1 MKCTPQCSVIS
12 TNLPEVG
19 LAGSLAIEKMPKG
32 RIAVKAIEAR
42 IHRIG
47 ITILSAIEAMKFK
60 TLVRSAAL
68 LVIVS
73 LGAAPQ
79 QAQRVRIQVNAGKR
93 ADYKIPRTIFGSFL
107 EPIGNST
114 YNGLWAEILQNPS
127 FEGNLW
133 SAPRIARMI
142 QDEPSLV
149 RASQLALP
157 LPWEPLDPSQGN
169 RYEPRWRDAANSWR
183 CLAILGVPG
192 AETGIKQ
199 KVFLPVH
206 RELHYTGSIYVKHL
220 SGPEGIEFSIRGR
233 NHPEVVFART
243 KLQAPNRDWRKYRFT
258 VDLPP
263 GRLASLEPADFV
275 IEVEGGERAL
285 IDEAGLMPADAID
298 GLDPDMIEMAK
309 EMKTPLVRF
318 GGNFT
323 SAYHWRDGVGA
334 RDKRISMLNIAW
346 GIPEYNQFGTDEFL
360 RFCELIGAQPQ
371 IALNL
376 GSGTAQ
382 EAADWVRYVDQ
393 HWSKHSGLLWELG
406 NELWGNWN
414 LGYPTFDQVAK
425 RTLEFSRAV
434 RSIDPHA
441 RLIATGQDPDHYQK
455 WDAAQLENPPNTFDF
470 LSTHFV
476 VSTTER
482 TQSKSVTPDAVAED
496 SFALPVELGRR
507 LRAMQA
513 QIDQTQFRNKA
524 HLAFTEWLLVCC
536 DQQKADAPRYDN
548 MGGAVIA
555 GGFFNMLIQNVDVVP
570 ISDMTGIIEFAGIWK
585 KRARVYGT
593 PAYYTFRLYSTADI
607 DTAVAVDSDS
617 GHYDVH
623 NGIRR
628 LPEIPSVPYLDVVA
642 AVNKRGDRLT
652 IFCVNRQLN
661 QDTPVTIS
669 VAGFDAK
676 TNGAV
681 KSLSAES
688 IYEGNDEVR
697 PELIKPVESSVQV
710 LNSQLQYTFRHESVT
725 RIELTAR

>member
-1 MKCTPQCSVIS
+1 
-12 TNLPEVG
+12 
-19 LAGSLAIEKMPKG
+19 
-32 RIAVKAIEAR
+32 
-42 IHRIG
+42 
-47 ITILSAIEAMKFK
+47 MKFK
-60 TLVRSAAL
+60 MLVRPAAV
-68 LVIVS
+68 LVVAS
-73 LGAAPQ
+73 LAGASQEP
-79 QAQRVRIQVNAGKR
+79 QRVRIQVDAGKR
-93 ADYKIPRTIFGSFL
+93 ANYKIPRTIFGSFL

-114 YNGLWAEILQNPS
+114 YNGLWAEILENPS
-127 FEGNLW
+127 FEENLW

-149 RASQLALP
+149 RASELALP

-169 RYEPRWRDAANSWR
+169 RYEPRWGDAANSWR
-183 CLAILGVPG
+183 SLAIFGVPG
-192 AETGIKQ
+192 AETGVKQ
-199 KVFLPVH
+199 KIFLPVH

-220 SGPEGIEFSIRGR
+220 SGPEGIGISIRRR
-233 NHPEVVFART
+233 NHPEVVLVSAN
-243 KLQAPNRDWRKYRFT
+243 LQAPDRNWRRYSFT
-258 VDLPP
+258 LDLPT

-275 IEVEGGERAL
+275 IEVEGDERAL
-285 IDEAGLMPADAID
+285 IDQVRLMPADAVG
-298 GLDPDMIEMAK
+298 GLDPDMIELAK
-309 EMKTPLVRF
+309 AMKTPLVRF

-323 SAYHWRDGVGA
+323 SAYHWRDGVGP

-346 GIPEYNQFGTDEFL
+346 GMPEYNEFGTDEFL
-360 RFCELIGAQPQ
+360 RFCQLIGAQPQ

-376 GSGTAQ
+376 GSGTPQ

-414 LGYPTFDQVAK
+414 LGYPTFEQVAK
-425 RTLEFSRAV
+425 RTVEFSRAV
-434 RSIDPHA
+434 RGVDPQA

-455 WDAAQLENPPNTFDF
+455 WDAAQLRNPPDTFNF

-482 TQSKSVTPDAVAED
+482 TGSKTPSPDAVAEN
-496 SFALPVELGRR
+496 SFAVPVELGRR

-548 MGGAVIA
+548 MGGAIIA
-555 GGFFNMLIQNVDVVP
+555 GGFFNMLIQNADIVP

-585 KRARVYGT
+585 KRGRVYGT
-593 PAYYTFRLYSTADI
+593 PAYYTFRLYSTADV
-607 DTAVAVDSDS
+607 DTAVAVESDS
-617 GHYDVH
+617 GRYDVH
-623 NGIRR
+623 SGISR
-628 LPEIPSVPYLDVVA
+628 LPEIPGVPYLDVVA

-652 IFCVNRQLN
+652 IFCANRQLN
-661 QDTPVTIS
+661 QHTPVTIS
-669 VAGFDAK
+669 VVGFDAK
-676 TNGAV
+676 TNGTV
-681 KSLSAES
+681 ESLSADS

-710 LNSQLQYTFRHESVT
+710 LNSQIQFTFRHESIT
-725 RIELTAR
+725 RIELAAR